1 MDLKENYQQLKTLCN
16 ENSAKLIGISK
27 VHPVDKIKE
36 VYDWGHRD
44 FGENKAQELQEKQP
58 SLPDD
63 INWHFVGHLQSNKV
77 KYIAPFV
84 HLIHSIDSLKVLKEV
99 DKEAGKNDRVVDVLL
114 QVKIAREPSK
124 FGFKDNEVLS
134 LVDSEDFK
142 ELSNIRVCG
151 LMGLASL
158 TDDKTQLR
166 SEFSFLRN
174 LFQRLASYHFQ
185 HKFYFKELSMGMSGD
200 YEEALAE
207 GSTMIRV
214 GSAIFGPRS

>member
-1 MDLKENYQQLKTLCN
+1 MDLKANYQQLKTLCN
-16 ENSAKLIGISK
+16 ENNAKLIGISK
-27 VHPVDKIKE
+27 VHSVEKIKE
-36 VYDWGHRD
+36 VYDWGQRD

-58 SLPDD
+58 SLPND
-63 INWHFVGHLQSNKV
+63 INWHFVGHLQRNKV

-114 QVKIAREPSK
+114 QVKIAQEPSK
-124 FGFKDNEVLS
+124 FGFEDHEVLR
-134 LVDSEDFK
+134 LVDNEDFK
-142 ELSNIRVCG
+142 EMSNIRICG
-151 LMGLASL
+151 LMGMASL
-158 TDDKTQLR
+158 TDDKAQVK
-166 SEFSFLRN
+166 SEFRFLRN
-174 LFQRLASYHFQ
+174 LFQQLANNHFQ
-185 HKFYFKELSMGMSGD
+185 NKFYFKELSMGMSGD

>member
-1 MDLKENYQQLKTLCN
+1 MDLKANYQQLKTLCN

-27 VHPVDKIKE
+27 VHPVEKIKE

-58 SLPDD
+58 QLPDD
-63 INWHFVGHLQSNKV
+63 INWHFVGHLQRNKV

-99 DKEAGKNDRVVDVLL
+99 DKEAGKNNRVIDVLL
-114 QVKIAREPSK
+114 QVKIAQEPSK
-124 FGFKDNEVLS
+124 FGFEESEVLS
-134 LVDSEDFK
+134 LVESEDFK
-142 ELSNIRVCG
+142 KLPNIRICG
-151 LMGLASL
+151 LMGMASL
-158 TDDKTQLR
+158 TDDKTQVR
-166 SEFSFLRN
+166 SEFRFLRN
-174 LFQRLASYHFQ
+174 LFEQLANDQFQ
-185 HKFYFKELSMGMSGD
+185 DKSHFKELSMGMSGD

>member
-27 VHPVDKIKE
+27 VHPVEKIKE

-99 DKEAGKNDRVVDVLL
+99 DKEARKNDRIVDVLL